1 MIGYLRL
8 LWLAFSIAGLLVIR
22 DLCRGLICSFSG
34 I

>member
-8 LWLAFSIAGLLVIR
+8 LRLAFFIAGLLVIR
-22 DLCRGLICSFSG
+22 DLYRGQICSISG

>member
-8 LWLAFSIAGLLVIR
+8 LRLAFFVAGLLVIR
-22 DLCRGLICSFSG
+22 DLYRGLICSISG